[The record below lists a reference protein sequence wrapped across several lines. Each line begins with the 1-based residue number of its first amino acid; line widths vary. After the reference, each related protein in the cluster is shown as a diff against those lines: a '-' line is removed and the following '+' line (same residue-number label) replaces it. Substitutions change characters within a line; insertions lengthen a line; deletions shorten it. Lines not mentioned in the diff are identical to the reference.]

1 MSKHDLEEALSA
13 LMDGELPPDEAERV
27 LDAVLGDPAL
37 RQRWARYHRA
47 GMALRGEQWPGA
59 DGVADGVREALE
71 REPVPL
77 QVPAT
82 SARRRPAAW
91 FGLALAASLAAV
103 AVLVVLGPEGEPA
116 GPAVAPVATAPRP
129 GPTAPA
135 ARDEAPAAP
144 GPGRMAWQAAG
155 PGVSKRLNA
164 YLLDHSDYLSD
175 GVHGLL
181 AYARVVGYDD
191 ER

>member
-1 MSKHDLEEALSA
+1 MSNHDLDEALSA
-13 LMDGELPPDEAERV
+13 LMDGELPPDEAQRV
-27 LDAVLGDPAL
+27 LDAVLDDPAL

-47 GMALRGEQWPGA
+47 GTALRGERFPGA
-59 DGVADGVREALE
+59 DVVAVGVREALE

-77 QVPAT
+77 QAAAD

-91 FGLALAASLAAV
+91 VGLALAASLAVV
-103 AVLVVLGPEGEPA
+103 AVLVVLGPGGEPA
-116 GPAVAPVATAPRP
+116 GPVVAPVATAPRP
-129 GPTAPA
+129 GPAVSDV
-135 ARDEAPAAP
+135 RDETPAP
-144 GPGRMAWQAAG
+144 GPERMAWQAAG

-181 AYARVVGYDD
+181 AYARVVGYD
-191 ER
+191 EQR